1 MIGGATRRS
10 RIDATEAQ
18 RLKINLIDKDIDNA
32 YRVVLANVIVQTL
45 GQQCKLA
52 SVLAFDKSLH
62 RPPRLNGLAYF
73 NWHQPSSEAF
83 RSEEHTSE
91 LQSLMRNSYAVF
103 CLNKKNK
110 IRKSNNTELK

>member
-52 SVLAFDKSLH
+52 SFLAFDKSLH

-83 RSEEHTSE
+83 SH
-91 LQSLMRNSYAVF
+91 SLG
-103 CLNKKNK
+103 
-110 IRKSNNTELK
+110 RKQPVLSTLLVTTPLRTPSS

>member
-52 SVLAFDKSLH
+52 SVLASDKSLH
-62 RPPRLNGLAYF
+62 RPHRLNGLAYF
-73 NWHQPSSEAF
+73 NLHQPSSEAF
-83 RSEEHTSE
+83 AHSIARK
-91 LQSLMRNSYAVF
+91 QQV
-103 CLNKKNK
+103 
-110 IRKSNNTELK
+110 IRTLIVITPLTN